1 MGNPEK
7 GPSSL
12 GAEGKGNSTP
22 KPAPAPPKGLGA
34 AALKGAGV
42 KK

>member
-7 GPSSL
+7 GPGKL
-12 GAEGKGNSTP
+12 GHEGRGNEQP
-22 KPAPAPPKGLGA
+22 KPAPKPPPGLGA
-34 AALKGAGV
+34 TALKGAGV